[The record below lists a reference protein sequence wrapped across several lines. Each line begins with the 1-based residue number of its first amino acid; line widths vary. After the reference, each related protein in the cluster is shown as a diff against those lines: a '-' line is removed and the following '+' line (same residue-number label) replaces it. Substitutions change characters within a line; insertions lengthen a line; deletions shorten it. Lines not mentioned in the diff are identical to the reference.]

1 MSKANSPV
9 VPAEIVIN
17 SFKDAGYQSALS
29 GERMTNVAAFVIS
42 KCPDF
47 LNSYSDE
54 VGAELKSGWALRWQ
68 ELHPATVYSDEW
80 IPNPKGQHSVSLA
93 YCLSYSQQAFGQIK
107 TDNPVKHGVIKGIR
121 DDFSKYVSNRMSDLK
136 RAVRKELDKGKVRE
150 RIQAKVWTDFE
161 KDTFDG
167 MKARCKTA
175 LARNDATAP
184 TEVKL
189 RMAIDAFK
197 SALSK

>member
-9 VPAEIVIN
+9 VPVEVIIN
-17 SFKDAGYQSALS
+17 SFKDAGYQGAKS
-29 GERMTNVAAFVIS
+29 GETMTNVAQFVIS

-80 IPNPKGQHSVSLA
+80 VPNPKGLHSVSLA
-93 YCLSYSQQAFGQIK
+93 YCMSYSQQAFGQIK

-121 DDFSKYVSNRMSDLK
+121 DEFSKYVSNRLSDLK
-136 RAVRKELDKGKVRE
+136 RAVRKELNKGIVVQRV
-150 RIQAKVWTDFE
+150 QAKEWDKFE
-161 KDTFDG
+161 KDTFDA

-197 SALSK
+197 TALSK